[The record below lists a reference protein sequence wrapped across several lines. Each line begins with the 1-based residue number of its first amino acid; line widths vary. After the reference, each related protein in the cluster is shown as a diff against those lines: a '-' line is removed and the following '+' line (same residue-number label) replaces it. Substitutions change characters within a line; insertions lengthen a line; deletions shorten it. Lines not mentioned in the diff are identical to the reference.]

1 MVRII
6 WQDIA
11 LEQLKKHLEYS
22 ATEFGIKTMN
32 KFIKE
37 VEYFEERLKMM
48 PESYTPVQELKDRK
62 HIYRGCIIMRN
73 FKLIHFYDS
82 EQDTVFVD
90 YIWDTRMNPVKL
102 VRLYKN
108 K

>member
-48 PESYTPVQELKDRK
+48 PESLYSCTRIKRQKA
-62 HIYRGCIIMRN
+62 HISRMYHN
-73 FKLIHFYDS
+73 AQLQTDS
-82 EQDTVFVD
+82 F
-90 YIWDTRMNPVKL
+90 L
-102 VRLYKN
+102 
-108 K
+108 

>member
-1 MVRII
+1 
-6 WQDIA
+6 
-11 LEQLKKHLEYS
+11 
-22 ATEFGIKTMN
+22 
-32 KFIKE
+32 
-37 VEYFEERLKMM
+37 
-48 PESYTPVQELKDRK
+48 
-62 HIYRGCIIMRN
+62 MRN

>member
-22 ATEFGIKTMN
+22 AT
-32 KFIKE
+32 
-37 VEYFEERLKMM
+37 
-48 PESYTPVQELKDRK
+48 
-62 HIYRGCIIMRN
+62 
-73 FKLIHFYDS
+73 